1 MIERQNKFTR
11 RAARPAAF
19 TLIEL
24 LVVIA
29 IIAVLAS
36 MILPA
41 LANAKS
47 KAKQIAC
54 VNNLKQTGLATTLY
68 LGDFKAYPG
77 DYSQAHDCYV
87 WMTRMLNYM
96 ANNRRVFCCPGA
108 APESYWD
115 TNLNKTLGGNNEAG
129 LPDKW
134 AVTPRSRF
142 SMAYNDWGLS
152 NPDSAVQLGLGGDVD
167 GQYYKGKVTEFTVVA
182 PSKMIALADSRALS
196 TSYNWEA
203 NLDPRDATQYPS
215 NRHNWRSDIMF
226 ADSHVERILRKI
238 LVESS
243 TTKPNMRNNWNND
256 NKPHADVTWVPDQ
269 TVLNKIDK

>member
-1 MIERQNKFTR
+1 MIERQRISAR
-11 RAARPAAF
+11 RAVRPDGF

-47 KAKQIAC
+47 KAKQISC

-77 DYSQAHDCYV
+77 DYSASHGCYV

-129 LPDKW
+129 LADKW
-134 AVTPRSRF
+134 VVTPTSRF
-142 SMAYNDWGLS
+142 SMAYNDWGVDIKAS
-152 NPDSAVQLGLGGDVD
+152 PQLGLGGDVD
-167 GQYYKGKVTEFTVVA
+167 GGYYKGKVTEFMVVA
-182 PSKMIALADSRALS
+182 PSRMIALADARALS
-196 TSYNWEA
+196 GSDHTWEA
-203 NLDPRDATQYPS
+203 NLDPTSGDQYPS

-238 LVESS
+238 IVESS

-256 NKPHADVTWVPDQ
+256 NKPHPEVTWPVDQ
-269 TVLNKIDK
+269 TVLNKLDK